1 VGGAFQTSRDIFEN
15 PIWQNIVE
23 FRLFFLI
30 YGKATFIDGVK
41 IGNVILKR
49 GQWLRSYR
57 NLQSDLEYV
66 ENRTI
71 KKYSLSKIHRAVE
84 NLLKQ
89 ERVRVE
95 RVELGTLFEVV
106 NYATYQGLENY
117 KSDIRNS
124 NGTEMEQQRNGD
136 RTEMEQRWNNNKNL
150 KNLKNLKKG
159 NKGNKSTY
167 AENVTLLPD
176 EYQKLVD
183 KYGQAT
189 TIELIEILN
198 NYKGSSG
205 KKYTSDYMTMFSW
218 VIKRYEAD
226 KQKKGKDSSMDI
238 LKNLYA
244 EELENEQNGNG

>member
-1 VGGAFQTSRDIFEN
+1 MGGAFQTSRDIFEN

-117 KSDIRNS
+117 KSNIRNS
-124 NGTEMEQQRNGD
+124 NGTEMEQQR
-136 RTEMEQRWNNNKNL
+136 NNNKNL

-176 EYQKLVD
+176 EYEKLL
-183 KYGQAT
+183 KEYGESKT
-189 TIELIEILN
+189 KRMIEILD
-198 NYKGSSG
+198 NYKGANN
-205 KKYTSDYMTMFSW
+205 KKYASDYRAILSW
-218 VIKRYEAD
+218 VVKRD
-226 KQKKGKDSSMDI
+226 KEDQSKPSQKKSVKDNFEQREYTDEF
-238 LKNLYA
+238 LEGLYFNVK
-244 EELENEQNGNG
+244 EEKR